1 MTANVSMNDSVN
13 SVKKNSK
20 NSSLPTLSWWQSIAL
35 KGDISKLMAV
45 EMNALVWSWLGL
57 MALGWVMV
65 MSASTSI
72 AETYTGNAAYF
83 STRHGVYI
91 VLAIIAAFL
100 ISRIPLSWW
109 QKTDWLWLLLGGLG
123 LVAVLVPGIGHEV
136 NGSARWLN
144 LGLMKIQPSEIVKLT
159 VVLYISGYLIRRQAE
174 VQNQWSGFIKP
185 LAILGLIVVLL
196 LLEPDFGS
204 VVVLMGAVLVLLFL
218 GGVKAGQF
226 FLLVVATLILGYLVV
241 TAEEYRLARLTTY
254 WQPFHPD
261 NVYGSGY
268 QLAQALIAFGR
279 GELWGTGLGESVQKL
294 FYLPEAHTDF
304 VFAIWSEETGLMGGL
319 FALSLLTFFLAQCMI
334 IGWQAQKAGNLYGA
348 FICFG
353 IATLFGLQVVINL
366 GVNTGLLPTK
376 GLTLPFFSYGG
387 SSLIICSVM
396 VALVYRVSIELNGD
410 FASSQNTNSQ
420 NKTSEKK
427 SARKTQKRKKPSV
440 SKSSNKSALKQG
452 DDTNIDFDQ
461 PASSDATDYVTGFD
475 AYVEELNGG
484 RDEK

>member
-1 MTANVSMNDSVN
+1 MTQSSSTNNFLKNMALTSWFKSLAPNTDFSQLL
-13 SVKKNSK
+13 SVK
-20 NSSLPTLSWWQSIAL
+20 
-35 KGDISKLMAV
+35 
-45 EMNALVWSWLGL
+45 MNALVWSWLGL

-91 VLAIIAAFL
+91 VLGIIAAFL
-100 ISRIPLSWW
+100 VSRISLAWW

-123 LVAVLVPGIGHEV
+123 LVAVLIPGIGHEV

-159 VVLYISGYLIRRQAE
+159 AVLYISGYLIRRQAE

-185 LAILGLIVVLL
+185 LIILGVIMVLL

-226 FLLVVATLILGYLVV
+226 FLLVVATLIIGYLVV

-279 GELWGTGLGESVQKL
+279 GDLWGTGLGESVQKL

-304 VFAIWSEETGLMGGL
+304 VFAIWSEETGLVGGL
-319 FALSLLTFFLAQCMI
+319 FALGLLAFFLAQCMI
-334 IGWQAQKAGNLYGA
+334 IGWQAQKIGHLYGA

-353 IATLFGLQVVINL
+353 IATLFGLQVIINL

-387 SSLIICSVM
+387 SSLLICCVM
-396 VALVYRVSIELNGD
+396 VALVYRVSVEIDSAAEND
-410 FASSQNTNSQ
+410 AA
-420 NKTSEKK
+420 NKTLKNKK
-427 SARKTQKRKKPSV
+427 STKTN
-440 SKSSNKSALKQG
+440 NKSLAITNNDG
-452 DDTNIDFDQ
+452 DLN
-461 PASSDATDYVTGFD
+461 SNNDYVTGFD

-484 RDEK
+484 RDDK

>member
-1 MTANVSMNDSVN
+1 MTAKTASAANASWFEGLKNKVDFSQLMNV
-13 SVKKNSK
+13 K
-20 NSSLPTLSWWQSIAL
+20 
-35 KGDISKLMAV
+35 
-45 EMNALVWSWLGL
+45 MNALVWSWLGL

-72 AETYTGNAAYF
+72 AETYTGNPAYF
-83 STRHGVYI
+83 SIRHAIYIVMAI
-91 VLAIIAAFL
+91 VLAFFV
-100 ISRIPLSWW
+100 SRISLAWW
-109 QKTDWLWLLLGGLG
+109 QKKDWLLMVIGIFG
-123 LVAVLVPGIGHEV
+123 LVAVLIPGLGHEV

-144 LGLMKIQPSEIVKLT
+144 LGLMKVQPSEIVKLT
-159 VVLYISGYLIRRQAE
+159 VVLYISGYLIRRQEE
-174 VQNQWSGFIKP
+174 VQNQWSGFFKP
-185 LAILGLIVVLL
+185 LVILGLIVFLL

-226 FLLVVATLILGYLVV
+226 FVLVVATLLIGYVV
-241 TAEEYRLARLTTY
+241 ITAEEYRLARLTTY
-254 WQPFHPD
+254 WHPFHPD

-304 VFAIWSEETGLMGGL
+304 VFAIWSEETGLVGGL
-319 FALSLLTFFLAQCMI
+319 FALSLLVFFLAQCMI
-334 IGWQAQKAGNLYGA
+334 IGWKSQKAGNLYGG

-353 IATLFGLQVVINL
+353 IATLFGLQIIINL

-387 SSLIICSVM
+387 SSLLICSVM
-396 VALVYRVSIELNGD
+396 VALVYRVSLEQDISKSTDKNR
-410 FASSQNTNSQ
+410 
-420 NKTSEKK
+420 EKK
-427 SARKTQKRKKPSV
+427 SKPVKGKK
-440 SKSSNKSALKQG
+440 KSNSE
-452 DDTNIDFDQ
+452 
-461 PASSDATDYVTGFD
+461 SSGEYVTGFD

-484 RDEK
+484 HNDK

>member
-1 MTANVSMNDSVN
+1 MSVN
-13 SVKKNSK
+13 TAVAKSSKTMPNWFNSLAQEK
-20 NSSLPTLSWWQSIAL
+20 SLGEFLSI
-35 KGDISKLMAV
+35 KMTG
-45 EMNALVWSWLGL
+45 LVWSWLGL
-57 MALGWVMV
+57 MVLGWIMV

-91 VLAIIAAFL
+91 LLGIALAFFV
-100 ISRIPLSWW
+100 SRIPLIWW
-109 QKTDWLWLLLGGLG
+109 KKTDWLWLLVGGLG
-123 LVAVLVPGIGHEV
+123 LVAVLIPGIGHEV

-159 VVLYISGYLIRRQAE
+159 VVLYISGYLIRRQEE

-185 LAILGLIVVLL
+185 LVILGVIVVLL

-226 FLLVVATLILGYLVV
+226 FILVVATLVLGYLVV

-304 VFAIWSEETGLMGGL
+304 VFAIWAEETGLVGSISALL
-319 FALSLLTFFLAQCMI
+319 FLTLFVSQCMA
-334 IGWQAQKAGNLYGA
+334 IGWQAQKKSNLYGS

-353 IATLFGLQVVINL
+353 IATLFGLQIIINV

-376 GLTLPFFSYGG
+376 GLALPLFSYGG
-387 SSLIICSVM
+387 SSLLICCVM
-396 VALVYRVSIELNGD
+396 VALVYRVSIEISEEADAAKSRNSTKRKSEK
-410 FASSQNTNSQ
+410 ASSG
-420 NKTSEKK
+420 
-427 SARKTQKRKKPSV
+427 P
-440 SKSSNKSALKQG
+440 KSSKKTLSAKTKA
-452 DDTNIDFDQ
+452 D
-461 PASSDATDYVTGFD
+461 SEEYVTGFD
-475 AYVEELNGG
+475 EYVNTLNGG
-484 RDEK
+484 RDD

>member
-1 MTANVSMNDSVN
+1 MTANVSINGSQ
-13 SVKKNSK
+13 KNPMPIL
-20 NSSLPTLSWWQSIAL
+20 SSWQSL
-35 KGDISKLMAV
+35 MVKGDFSQLMAV
-45 EMNALVWSWLGL
+45 NMNALVWSWLGL

-83 STRHGVYI
+83 SIRHGVYI
-91 VLAIIAAFL
+91 VLGIIVAFL
-100 ISRIPLSWW
+100 VSRISLAWW

-123 LVAVLVPGIGHEV
+123 LVAVLIPGIGHEV

-144 LGLMKIQPSEIVKLT
+144 LGLLKVQPSEIVKLT
-159 VVLYISGYLIRRQAE
+159 AVLYISGYLIRRQVE

-185 LAILGLIVVLL
+185 LVILGVIIVLL

-304 VFAIWSEETGLMGGL
+304 VFAIWSEETGLVGGL
-319 FALSLLTFFLAQCMI
+319 FAVSLLTFFLAQCMK
-334 IGWQAQKAGNLYGA
+334 IGWQAQRLGNLYGA

-353 IATLFGLQVVINL
+353 IATLFGLQIIINL

-387 SSLIICSVM
+387 SSLIICCVM
-396 VALVYRVSIELNGD
+396 VALVYRVSVEIDSAMAN
-410 FASSQNTNSQ
+410 
-420 NKTSEKK
+420 EKAK
-427 SARKTQKRKKPSV
+427 AAKKAIRKTKNNSLSV
-440 SKSSNKSALKQG
+440 MFADKQ
-452 DDTNIDFDQ
+452 IDPDGVNE
-461 PASSDATDYVTGFD
+461 YVTGFD

-484 RDEK
+484 RNDK

>member
-1 MTANVSMNDSVN
+1 MTPSASTNNVVKSMSLMSWFKSLAPNTDLSQVL
-13 SVKKNSK
+13 SVK
-20 NSSLPTLSWWQSIAL
+20 
-35 KGDISKLMAV
+35 
-45 EMNALVWSWLGL
+45 MNALVWSWLGL

-72 AETYTGNAAYF
+72 AGTYTGNAAYF

-91 VLAIIAAFL
+91 VLGIIAAFL
-100 ISRIPLSWW
+100 VSRISLAWW

-123 LVAVLVPGIGHEV
+123 LVAVLIPGIGHEV

-159 VVLYISGYLIRRQAE
+159 AVLYISGYLIRRQAE

-185 LAILGLIVVLL
+185 LVILGVIMVLL

-226 FLLVVATLILGYLVV
+226 FLLVVATLIIGYLVV

-304 VFAIWSEETGLMGGL
+304 VFAIWSEETGLVGGL
-319 FALSLLTFFLAQCMI
+319 FALGLLAFFLAQCMI
-334 IGWQAQKAGNLYGA
+334 IGWQAQKIGNLYGA

-353 IATLFGLQVVINL
+353 IATLFGLQVIINL

-387 SSLIICSVM
+387 SSLLICCVM
-396 VALVYRVSIELNGD
+396 VALVYRVSVEIDSVVEND
-410 FASSQNTNSQ
+410 AS
-420 NKTSEKK
+420 NKTSKNTKK
-427 SARKTQKRKKPSV
+427 SITTN
-440 SKSSNKSALKQG
+440 NKSVAMANNDG
-452 DDTNIDFDQ
+452 DLN
-461 PASSDATDYVTGFD
+461 SNNEYVTGFD
-475 AYVEELNGG
+475 TYVEELNGG
-484 RDEK
+484 RDDK

>member
-1 MTANVSMNDSVN
+1 MSV
-13 SVKKNSK
+13 
-20 NSSLPTLSWWQSIAL
+20 SIAE
-35 KGDISKLMAV
+35 SKSSKALPAWLNSLSEGKNLRQFLSIKMTG
-45 EMNALVWSWLGL
+45 LVWSWLGL
-57 MALGWVMV
+57 MALGWIMV

-91 VLAIIAAFL
+91 LLGIILAFFV
-100 ISRIPLSWW
+100 SRIPLIWW
-109 QKTDWLWLLLGGLG
+109 KKTDWLWLLLGGLG
-123 LVAVLVPGIGHEV
+123 LVAVLIPGIGHEV

-144 LGLMKIQPSEIVKLT
+144 LGLMKVQPSEIVKLT

-185 LAILGLIVVLL
+185 LVILGVIVVLL

-226 FLLVVATLILGYLVV
+226 FILVVATLILGYLVV

-304 VFAIWSEETGLMGGL
+304 VFAIWAEETGLVGSMSALL
-319 FALSLLTFFLAQCMI
+319 FLTLFVSQCMA
-334 IGWQAQKAGNLYGA
+334 IGWQAQKKNNLYGS

-353 IATLFGLQVVINL
+353 IATLFGLQIIINV

-376 GLTLPFFSYGG
+376 GLALPLFSYGG
-387 SSLIICSVM
+387 SSLLICCVM
-396 VALVYRVSIELNGD
+396 VALVYRVSIEISEE
-410 FASSQNTNSQ
+410 ASTDKAK
-420 NKTSEKK
+420 KTAKRQSAKAPRGKK
-427 SARKTQKRKKPSV
+427 KV
-440 SKSSNKSALKQG
+440 EKSALA
-452 DDTNIDFDQ
+452 DQ
-461 PASSDATDYVTGFD
+461 AESEEYVTGFD
-475 AYVEELNGG
+475 EYVNTLNGG
-484 RDEK
+484 RDD

>member
-1 MTANVSMNDSVN
+1 MTTKTASTNKTVSMNKSSSTNAAGWFNQLLKKPDFKQLF
-13 SVKKNSK
+13 SVK
-20 NSSLPTLSWWQSIAL
+20 
-35 KGDISKLMAV
+35 
-45 EMNALVWSWLGL
+45 MNALVWSWLGL

-72 AETYTGNAAYF
+72 AETYTGNPAYF
-83 STRHGVYI
+83 SIRHAIYIVMAI
-91 VLAIIAAFL
+91 VLAFSV
-100 ISRIPLSWW
+100 SRISLAWW
-109 QKTDWLWLLLGGLG
+109 QKTDWLWLFVGIVG
-123 LVAVLVPGIGHEV
+123 LVAVLIPGLGHEV

-144 LGLMKIQPSEIVKLT
+144 LGVMKIQPSEIVKLT

-174 VQNQWSGFIKP
+174 VQSQWKGFLKP
-185 LAILGLIVVLL
+185 LFILGLIVGLL

-204 VVVLMGAVLVLLFL
+204 VVVLMGAVLALLFL

-226 FLLVVATLILGYLVV
+226 FVLVVATLFLGYLII
-241 TAEEYRLARLTTY
+241 TAEEYRLTRLTTY
-254 WQPFHPD
+254 LKPFHPEY
-261 NVYGSGY
+261 VYGSGY

-319 FALSLLTFFLAQCMI
+319 FALGLLTFFLAQCMK
-334 IGWQAQKAGNLYGA
+334 IGWTAQKLGNLYGA

-387 SSLIICSVM
+387 SSLLICSVM
-396 VALVYRVSIELNGD
+396 VALVYRVSIELDN
-410 FASSQNTNSQ
+410 SEVTN
-420 NKTSEKK
+420 KK
-427 SARKTQKRKKPSV
+427 SKK
-440 SKSSNKSALKQG
+440 KLKQKKAKKKSNSG
-452 DDTNIDFDQ
+452 
-461 PASSDATDYVTGFD
+461 SEGEYVTGFD

-484 RDEK
+484 HNDK

>member
-1 MTANVSMNDSVN
+1 MEGFMTA
-13 SVKKNSK
+13 
-20 NSSLPTLSWWQSIAL
+20 SSDNKTFSSWLNLMRLNSIATRVNFSQ
-35 KGDISKLMAV
+35 IMAIK
-45 EMNALVWSWLGL
+45 MNALVWSWLGL

-83 STRHGVYI
+83 SIRHGVYI
-91 VLAIIAAFL
+91 ALGIIVAFGV
-100 ISRIPLSWW
+100 SRIPLSWW
-109 QKTDWLWLLLGGLG
+109 QKTDWLWLLVGGIG
-123 LVAVLVPGIGHEV
+123 LVAVLIPGIGHEV

-144 LGLMKIQPSEIVKLT
+144 FGVMKAQPSEIVKLT

-185 LAILGLIVVLL
+185 LVILALIVVLL

-226 FLLVVATLILGYLVV
+226 FLLLAATLLLGYLVV

-261 NVYGSGY
+261 HVYGSGY

-304 VFAIWSEETGLMGGL
+304 VFAIWSEETGLIGGL
-319 FALSLLTFFLAQCMI
+319 FALGLLVLFLAQCMI
-334 IGWQAQKAGNLYGA
+334 IGWQAQKNGNLYGA

-353 IATLFGLQVVINL
+353 IATLFGLQVIINL

-387 SSLIICSVM
+387 SSLIICCVM
-396 VALVYRVSIELNGD
+396 VALVYRVSIE
-410 FASSQNTNSQ
+410 
-420 NKTSEKK
+420 
-427 SARKTQKRKKPSV
+427 
-440 SKSSNKSALKQG
+440 SSNKPIEKNRKKISKRTTKKAMKVKKTVHSIA
-452 DDTNIDFDQ
+452 DDT
-461 PASSDATDYVTGFD
+461 PLSAETDEYVTGFD
-475 AYVEELNGG
+475 AYVEKLSGG
-484 RDEK
+484 RDDK

>member
-1 MTANVSMNDSVN
+1 MTTDTSSKALKWWESIVAKINVSQAFNI
-13 SVKKNSK
+13 K
-20 NSSLPTLSWWQSIAL
+20 
-35 KGDISKLMAV
+35 
-45 EMNALVWSWLGL
+45 MNALVWSWLGL

-72 AETYTGNAAYF
+72 ADTYTGNSAYF
-83 STRHGVYI
+83 SIRHSIYI
-91 VLAIIAAFL
+91 LLGIFVAFL
-100 ISRIPLSWW
+100 TSRIPLFWW
-109 QKTDWLWLLLGGLG
+109 QKTDWILLLVGGAG
-123 LVAVLVPGIGHEV
+123 LIAVLVPGIGHEV

-144 LGLMKIQPSEIVKLT
+144 LGFMKIQPSEIAKLT
-159 VVLYISGYLIRRQAE
+159 AVLYISGYLIRRQSE
-174 VQNQWSGFIKP
+174 VQNQWTGFIKP
-185 LAILGLIVVLL
+185 LAILGVIMALL

-226 FLLVVATLILGYLVV
+226 FTLVAVTLLLGYVIV

-261 NVYGSGY
+261 HVYGSSY

-304 VFAIWSEETGLMGGL
+304 VFAIWAEETGLVGGV
-319 FALSLLTFFLAQCMI
+319 FALGLLTFFLAQCMK
-334 IGWQAQKAGNLYGA
+334 IGWQAQRIGHLYGG

-353 IATLFGLQVVINL
+353 IATLFALQIIINL

-387 SSLIICSVM
+387 SSLVICCVM
-396 VALVYRVSIELNGD
+396 VAIVYRVSMEIEEPNNDKANDSKKTKKKNKDGD
-410 FASSQNTNSQ
+410 
-420 NKTSEKK
+420 
-427 SARKTQKRKKPSV
+427 
-440 SKSSNKSALKQG
+440 
-452 DDTNIDFDQ
+452 
-461 PASSDATDYVTGFD
+461 DYVTGFD
-475 AYVEELNGG
+475 TYVNEISGG
-484 RDEK
+484 RDAK

>member
-1 MTANVSMNDSVN
+1 MSTKTSSTN
-13 SVKKNSK
+13 SV
-20 NSSLPTLSWWQSIAL
+20 SWIERL
-35 KGDISKLMAV
+35 KTKPDFTQLFSMK
-45 EMNALVWSWLGL
+45 MNALIWSWLGL

-72 AETYTGNAAYF
+72 AETYTGNPAHF
-83 STRHGVYI
+83 SIRHAIYI
-91 VLAIIAAFL
+91 VMAIILAFFV
-100 ISRIPLSWW
+100 SRISLAWW
-109 QKTDWLWLLLGGLG
+109 QKTDWVWLLIGILG
-123 LVAVLVPGIGHEV
+123 LIAVLIPGIGHEV

-159 VVLYISGYLIRRQAE
+159 VVLYISGYLIRRQEE
-174 VQNQWSGFIKP
+174 VQNQWSGFFKP
-185 LAILGLIVVLL
+185 LVILGLIVVLL

-204 VVVLMGAVLVLLFL
+204 VVVLMGAVLTLLFL

-226 FLLVVATLILGYLVV
+226 SVLVVATLLLGYVV
-241 TAEEYRLARLTTY
+241 ITAEEYRLARLTTY
-254 WQPFHPD
+254 WYPFHPD

-304 VFAIWSEETGLMGGL
+304 VFAIWSEETGLVGGL
-319 FALSLLTFFLAQCMI
+319 FALGLLAFFLAQCMI
-334 IGWQAQKAGNLYGA
+334 IGWKAQKAGNLYGG

-353 IATLFGLQVVINL
+353 VATLFGLQIIINL

-387 SSLIICSVM
+387 SSLLICSVM
-396 VALVYRVSIELNGD
+396 VALVYRVSLELGIAQEPGK
-410 FASSQNTNSQ
+410 ASD
-420 NKTSEKK
+420 KTEKK
-427 SARKTQKRKKPSV
+427 KNKAEKSKRKAKAE
-440 SKSSNKSALKQG
+440 KIAKIDSNRE
-452 DDTNIDFDQ
+452 
-461 PASSDATDYVTGFD
+461 YVTGFD

-484 RDEK
+484 HNDK

>member
-1 MTANVSMNDSVN
+1 MMTAKNTSKFSFIGLDAIKSEKSLAQFFTIKMN
-13 SVKKNSK
+13 
-20 NSSLPTLSWWQSIAL
+20 
-35 KGDISKLMAV
+35 G
-45 EMNALVWSWLGL
+45 LVWSWLAL

-83 STRHGVYI
+83 STRHGIYI
-91 VLAIIAAFL
+91 LMGMVVAFV
-100 ISRIPLSWW
+100 ISRISLAWW

-123 LVAVLVPGIGHEV
+123 LVAVLIPGIGHEV

-144 LGLMKIQPSEIVKLT
+144 LGLMKVQPSEIVKLT

-185 LAILGLIVVLL
+185 LVILGLIVVLL

-226 FLLVVATLILGYLVV
+226 FLLVVATLLLGYLVV

-304 VFAIWSEETGLMGGL
+304 VFAIWAEETGLIGGL
-319 FALSLLTFFLAQCMI
+319 LAFGLLVVFLSQCMG
-334 IGWQAQKAGNLYGA
+334 IGWKAQKLGNLYGA

-353 IATLFGLQVVINL
+353 IATLFGLQVIINL

-387 SSLIICSVM
+387 SSLIICCVM
-396 VALVYRVSIELNGD
+396 VALVYRVSIESEEEALLAKPAKTKNK
-410 FASSQNTNSQ
+410 ASLKSTNS
-420 NKTSEKK
+420 NKEKAK
-427 SARKTQKRKKPSV
+427 L
-440 SKSSNKSALKQG
+440 ALKTDG
-452 DDTNIDFDQ
+452 NSAELDDSEN
-461 PASSDATDYVTGFD
+461 YVTGFD
-475 AYVEELNGG
+475 AYVNELNGG
-484 RDEK
+484 HDDK

>member
-1 MTANVSMNDSVN
+1 MNTKTSVDHSSSISWLQSLLAGRDVSKFFAVKVN
-13 SVKKNSK
+13 
-20 NSSLPTLSWWQSIAL
+20 
-35 KGDISKLMAV
+35 G
-45 EMNALVWSWLGL
+45 LVWSWLGL

-72 AETYTGNAAYF
+72 AEIYTGNAAYF
-83 STRHGVYI
+83 STRHGIYI
-91 VLAIIAAFL
+91 VLGIAVAFC
-100 ISRIPLSWW
+100 ISRISLAWW
-109 QKTDWLWLLLGGLG
+109 RKTDWLWLLIGSLG
-123 LVAVLVPGIGHEV
+123 LVAVLIPGIGHEV

-144 LGLMKIQPSEIVKLT
+144 LGLMKVQPSEIVKLT

-226 FLLVVATLILGYLVV
+226 FLLVVATLALGYLVV

-279 GELWGTGLGESVQKL
+279 GELWGAGLGESVQKL

-304 VFAIWSEETGLMGGL
+304 VFAIWAEETGLVGGL
-319 FALSLLTFFLAQCMI
+319 FALGLLTVFLSQCMM
-334 IGWQAQKAGNLYGA
+334 IGWQAQRQGNLYGG

-353 IATLFGLQVVINL
+353 IATLFGLQVIINL

-387 SSLIICSVM
+387 SSLVICCVM
-396 VALVYRVSIELNGD
+396 TALVYRVSLEISED
-410 FASSQNTNSQ
+410 YIASAEKEASSEKSKKKKTAKSKIAMKANSEKAL
-420 NKTSEKK
+420 NKKTSLKK
-427 SARKTQKRKKPSV
+427 EPVMADSEEY
-440 SKSSNKSALKQG
+440 
-452 DDTNIDFDQ
+452 I
-461 PASSDATDYVTGFD
+461 TGFD
-475 AYVEELNGG
+475 EYVNELNGG
-484 RDEK
+484 RDDK

>member
-1 MTANVSMNDSVN
+1 MNST
-13 SVKKNSK
+13 
-20 NSSLPTLSWWQSIAL
+20 SLSLWLQAKFPKQDLSAL
-35 KGDISKLMAV
+35 LAIK
-45 EMNALVWSWLGL
+45 MNGLVWSWLAL

-83 STRHGVYI
+83 SIRHSVYI
-91 VLAIIAAFL
+91 LLGIIVAFC
-100 ISRIPLSWW
+100 ISRISLAWW
-109 QKTDWLWLLLGGLG
+109 QKTDWLWLLIGSLG
-123 LVAVLVPGIGHEV
+123 LVAVLIPGIGHEV

-144 LGLMKIQPSEIVKLT
+144 LGLMKVQPSEIVKLT

-185 LAILGLIVVLL
+185 LAILGVIVVLL

-226 FLLVVATLILGYLVV
+226 FLLVVATLLLGYLVV

-304 VFAIWSEETGLMGGL
+304 VFAIWAEETGLVGGL
-319 FALSLLTFFLAQCMI
+319 FALGLLTVFLSQCMA
-334 IGWQAQKAGNLYGA
+334 IGWQAQKQGNLYGG
-348 FICFG
+348 FLCFG

-387 SSLIICSVM
+387 SSLVICCVM
-396 VALVYRVSIELNGD
+396 VALVYRVSLEISEDLT
-410 FASSQNTNSQ
+410 A
-420 NKTSEKK
+420 KVSEK
-427 SARKTQKRKKPSV
+427 TTKRKAKTKIKAAKNPV
-440 SKSSNKSALKQG
+440 NAPV
-452 DDTNIDFDQ
+452 T
-461 PASSDATDYVTGFD
+461 ASSDEFVTGFD
-475 AYVEELNGG
+475 EYVNELSGG
-484 RDEK
+484 HNDK

>member
-1 MTANVSMNDSVN
+1 MTTNTSVQTPTLGQTIFSKMGFSQLL
-13 SVKKNSK
+13 SVK
-20 NSSLPTLSWWQSIAL
+20 
-35 KGDISKLMAV
+35 
-45 EMNALVWSWLGL
+45 MNALVWSWLGL

-72 AETYTGNAAYF
+72 AETYTGNPAYF
-83 STRHGVYI
+83 SIRHSIYI
-91 VLAIIAAFL
+91 LLGIVIAFL
-100 ISRIPLSWW
+100 TSKISLAWW
-109 QKTDWLWLLLGGLG
+109 QKTDWLLLLLGSIGLI
-123 LVAVLVPGIGHEV
+123 AVLIPGIGHEV

-144 LGLMKIQPSEIVKLT
+144 LGLMKVQPSEIVKLT

-174 VQNQWSGFIKP
+174 VQNQWSGFLKP
-185 LAILGLIVVLL
+185 LVILGVIVVLL

-226 FLLVVATLILGYLVV
+226 FLLVIATLLLGYLVV

-304 VFAIWSEETGLMGGL
+304 VFAIWAEETGLIGGL
-319 FALSLLTFFLAQCMI
+319 FAFGLLTFFLAQCMI
-334 IGWQAQKAGNLYGA
+334 IGWRAQNAGNLYGG
-348 FICFG
+348 FVCFG
-353 IATLFGLQVVINL
+353 IATLFGLQIIINL

-387 SSLIICSVM
+387 SSLIICCVM
-396 VALVYRVSIELNGD
+396 VALVYRVSLEVDAELDDQADSVADSNGK
-410 FASSQNTNSQ
+410 NV
-420 NKTSEKK
+420 KKK
-427 SARKTQKRKKPSV
+427 SGKSKKRH
-440 SKSSNKSALKQG
+440 SSNTGASDSTIDKA
-452 DDTNIDFDQ
+452 DD
-461 PASSDATDYVTGFD
+461 YETGFD
-475 AYVEELNGG
+475 RYVKKLTGG
-484 RDEK
+484 RDDE